1 VETEGNRARRYPI
14 QAYVEVASVPPEKQL
29 RERTTDLS
37 LFGCHVKTVTP
48 FTPGTEVSIQIAH
61 AGENFG
67 ARGRVAYARPNV
79 GMGIVFTT
87 IQSHDRTVLEEWI
100 ADLGAK
106 Q

>member
-1 VETEGNRARRYPI
+1 MEKESNRARRYPV
-14 QAYVEVASVPPEKQL
+14 QAYVEVATVPPEAQL
-29 RERTTDLS
+29 RERTSDLS

-48 FTPGTEVSIQIAH
+48 FTPGTEVSIQISH

-87 IQSHDRTVLEEWI
+87 IPSSDRAVLEDWI
-100 ADLGAK
+100 DALSTK
-106 Q
+106 

>member
-1 VETEGNRARRYPI
+1 MEKESNRARRYPI
-14 QAYVEVASVPPEKQL
+14 QAYVEVATVPPEAQL

-48 FTPGTEVSIQIAH
+48 FSPGTEVSIQIAH

-67 ARGRVAYARPNV
+67 ARGRVAYARTGV

-87 IQSHDRTVLEEWI
+87 IPSGDRTVLEDWI
-100 ADLGAK
+100 TDLGSK
-106 Q
+106 

>member
-1 VETEGNRARRYPI
+1 VETESNRARRYPI
-14 QAYVEVASVPPEKQL
+14 QAYVEVVTVPPEAQL

-48 FTPGTEVSIQIAH
+48 FSPGTEVNIQIAH
-61 AGENFG
+61 GGENFG

-87 IQSHDRTVLEEWI
+87 IPTKDRVILEDWI
-100 ADLGAK
+100 DSLSTK
-106 Q
+106 

>member
-1 VETEGNRARRYPI
+1 VATESNRARRYPI
-14 QAYVEVASVPPEKQL
+14 QAYVEVASVSPEKQL

-67 ARGRVAYARPNV
+67 ARGRVAYARDGV

-87 IQSHDRTVLEEWI
+87 IPSTDRTVLEDWI
-100 ADLGAK
+100 TDLGAK
-106 Q
+106 